1 MENGDI
7 DLLIIPAQYVSP
19 NHPSGA
25 LYEETCVCV
34 TWKGKRR
41 IRRMSVEEYSAAEH
55 VATHFG
61 GGRMP
66 AFDSWI
72 MERDG
77 ISRRLAV
84 VTPWLIYP
92 ARMVVGTDRIAT
104 VHRRLA
110 ELDARHLPIKL
121 WKPPIAIPNLVESM
135 QWHRVRGQGPALAW
149 LRGIILSVAAV
160 I

>member
-72 MERDG
+72 MERHG
-77 ISRRLAV
+77 ISRRSRFP
-84 VTPWLIYP
+84 TWSN
-92 ARMVVGTDRIAT
+92 RCNGTGCAGRT
-104 VHRRLA
+104 RCWRGCA
-110 ELDARHLPIKL
+110 ESSSTSPR
-121 WKPPIAIPNLVESM
+121 
-135 QWHRVRGQGPALAW
+135 
-149 LRGIILSVAAV
+149 
-160 I
+160 